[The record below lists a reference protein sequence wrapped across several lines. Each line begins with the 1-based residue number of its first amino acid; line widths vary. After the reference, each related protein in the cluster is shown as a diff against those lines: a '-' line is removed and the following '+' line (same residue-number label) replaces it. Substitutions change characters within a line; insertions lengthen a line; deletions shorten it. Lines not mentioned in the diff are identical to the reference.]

1 MTMWRPTEPVEEDV
15 SDLPGIDP
23 QSKRR
28 RSRRHRWRDGL
39 ADQTVVNNLEGVR
52 SYQAFE
58 RVLIGSADPRSV
70 IELEL
75 VHRLASLLWRLRR
88 ACAIET
94 GLLELQGDLVPARRE
109 DPSRARRQPGP
120 LPRRPMVIAKA
131 LARTDETL
139 RQRATKKGCRRPCT
153 PRAHDGRTPAAS
165 PNISCAFPILTR
177 PCWIA
182 WVPTK
187 QDYGARPRKP
197 FGPSRRCDNR
207 RLQCGNDCA
216 IGPPRFL
223 PGIGRGRSRLTQSL
237 GIACSC
243 DDGCARGGSLRKS
256 MEARE

>member
-109 DPSRARRQPGP
+109 DPSRARRQPGAP
-120 LPRRPMVIAKA
+120 TTQANGHSKGPGPNGRDAPTAGDQERLSTSLHPPRARWSNSRRIAQYFLRLSHLDPTLLDRVGAYEARLWRQAAQTIWTLEAMRQPPPPM
-131 LARTDETL
+131 
-139 RQRATKKGCRRPCT
+139 RQRLR
-153 PRAHDGRTPAAS
+153 HPAA
-165 PNISCAFPILTR
+165 ALF
-177 PCWIA
+177 
-182 WVPTK
+182 
-187 QDYGARPRKP
+187 AR
-197 FGPSRRCDNR
+197 D
-207 RLQCGNDCA
+207 
-216 IGPPRFL
+216 
-223 PGIGRGRSRLTQSL
+223 
-237 GIACSC
+237 
-243 DDGCARGGSLRKS
+243 
-256 MEARE
+256 RER